1 MCLWIASVCDCS
13 YERLAEKLQTII
25 KVREPENI
33 FCKSKKK
40 HMLCIEQEELI
51 LEILSLAHQYGFV
64 ELESA
69 ISEYLKE
76 QFYVF
81 KSIRQT

>member
-1 MCLWIASVCDCS
+1 
-13 YERLAEKLQTII
+13 
-25 KVREPENI
+25 
-33 FCKSKKK
+33 
-40 HMLCIEQEELI
+40 MLCTKQEELI

-76 QFYVF
+76 QFYVV
-81 KSIRQT
+81 KS